1 MSKRKHG
8 RQQLEHER
16 HAGAGSACR
25 TCPHTRIYRSRS
37 SDPIQWLSTS
47 SIST

>member
-16 HAGAGSACR
+16 QR
-25 TCPHTRIYRSRS
+25 RRRKRRPHL
-37 SDPIQWLSTS
+37 PVHQNLSTKEQ
-47 SIST
+47 

>member
-16 HAGAGSACR
+16 QRRRRKRMLQLPVH
-25 TCPHTRIYRSRS
+25 
-37 SDPIQWLSTS
+37 QNLS
-47 SIST
+47 IKEQ

>member
-16 HAGAGSACR
+16 QR
-25 TCPHTRIYRSRS
+25 RRRKRMPHLPAHQNRQES
-37 SDPIQWLSTS
+37 SGLYYES
-47 SIST
+47 

>member
-16 HAGAGSACR
+16 R
-25 TCPHTRIYRSRS
+25 RRRRKRMPHL
-37 SDPIQWLSTS
+37 PAHQNLS
-47 SIST
+47 IKEQ

>member
-16 HAGAGSACR
+16 QRRRSKR
-25 TCPHTRIYRSRS
+25 MPHL
-37 SDPIQWLSTS
+37 PVHQNLS
-47 SIST
+47 IKEQ

>member
-16 HAGAGSACR
+16 R
-25 TCPHTRIYRSRS
+25 LPHL
-37 SDPIQWLSTS
+37 PAHQNLSTS
-47 SIST
+47 IKEQ